1 MVKTIGFFALTFQQ
15 IEDLVFR
22 LAILPDVLTGAN
34 TSKHR
39 SLKNPLHRRFS
50 WPSHVSDAI
59 PHIAIFRCEY

>member
-34 TSKHR
+34 S
-39 SLKNPLHRRFS
+39 
-50 WPSHVSDAI
+50 
-59 PHIAIFRCEY
+59 